1 MPSKLAKE
9 LRELSDERLA
19 VRLDEARE
27 ALFNLRF
34 QHAGG
39 ALERTSEIAQRKREV
54 ARILTIV
61 HEREEAA
68 RA

>member
-1 MPSKLAKE
+1 VATTKAKE
-9 LRELSDERLA
+9 LRELTDERLA
-19 VRLDEARE
+19 ARLDEARE

-39 ALERTSEIAQRKREV
+39 ALERTSEMTLRRREI

-68 RA
+68 RG